1 MKGQIPA
8 VVAATTLGMLFASG
22 ASADDKDE
30 QSDKNRDDTVQ
41 KSCVDLA
48 RLRNTTVIDDHTI
61 LFTLRN
67 GDILLNYLPQACPD
81 LAREKR
87 FSYRVTA
94 NRLCDVDTITVLQD
108 FGLGLGPG
116 ATCRLG
122 SFNPITKEAAA
133 DLKAGP
139 RKPLIRAEQVEPI
152 ETDNKN
158 GDAQS
163 GGANGESSNSETSK
177 GQSSNGGSANRA
189 ATGSDEADEADAS
202 SSDDDKGSS
211 RESRREKRR
220 RAREQDRRD

>member
-8 VVAATTLGMLFASG
+8 VVAATTLGMLLAAAS
-22 ASADDKDE
+22 SADEKDE
-30 QSDKNRDDTVQ
+30 QSKNDRNEGAQ
-41 KSCVDLA
+41 KSCVDLG
-48 RLRNTTVIDDHTI
+48 RVRDTTVIDDHTI

-67 GDILLNYLPQACPD
+67 GDILLNYLPHACPD

-139 RKPLIRAEQVEPI
+139 RKPLIKAEQVEPI
-152 ETDNKN
+152 KTDVDGGAGRR
-158 GDAQS
+158 GDAT
-163 GGANGESSNSETSK
+163 GEAATRDRASSDDARGNAAKSES
-177 GQSSNGGSANRA
+177 
-189 ATGSDEADEADAS
+189 ATGSDDAASAS
-202 SSDDDKGSS
+202 SSDDQSS
-211 RESRREKRR
+211 PRESRREKRR
-220 RAREQDRRD
+220 RAREQRDGED